1 MTFKRKRGKRG
12 HGIMY
17 TLAKRSAMKVGG
29 AVAVLGIGMAASQIG
44 TPHLLTTYECDT
56 DGRKCIRYTQC
67 FYIGMQGWRKF
78 YPGVAPAGDCPGV
91 KFFALDWPPFIWR
104 KCARLPSR
112 LWHRGF

>member
-1 MTFKRKRGKRG
+1 
-12 HGIMY
+12 
-17 TLAKRSAMKVGG
+17 MKIGG

-67 FYIGMQGWRKF
+67 FYIGLQGWRKF
-78 YPGVAPAGDCPGV
+78 YPGVALAEGCPGV

-104 KCARLPSR
+104 K
-112 LWHRGF
+112 G